1 MKKLLPLCMFLLI
14 YAPKIGGKI
23 DSLSIVAILLFS
35 LALNKKTIISLPKR
49 ITKPTILY
57 LLFGSFM
64 FIYSIN
70 LFVIYNLS
78 DIYQILRF
86 GRIIVNVLGVF
97 GLVVFYYGYYKDLYG
112 KMLLYHL
119 WLCIIAHAFLMLLM
133 FVLPSVNHFVITQLV
148 QIDEANRSFDTRI
161 LGQRIGGLTGSFD
174 ATSGIQALGLL
185 LLPFV
190 FKNFATTKKR
200 SILLYLTIPIT
211 LFSIG
216 ISGVTGFVVI
226 FVVGGLVIIPR
237 LMKIKDLLKYLMITL
252 AIVGTV
258 GVVLNYLSSNHPEL
272 VKDTS
277 LGRTIYMITQ
287 DKDNYSKSKRL
298 TTANGTIEKIFSD
311 MYFLPDN
318 EMYFLFGRGGSA
330 RSKDYVI
337 KADPGIIL
345 NFHNLGVFFVLVLY
359 PFCIT
364 VIIKSIKLNKQNL
377 YLGISISAILLT
389 ILIIDSKVMYLLARN
404 SLSIMLIAYFS
415 LYSIKI
421 KKNISR

>member
-14 YAPKIGGKI
+14 YAPKIGGRI
-23 DSLSIVAILLFS
+23 DSLSIVAVLLFT
-35 LALNKKTIISLPKR
+35 LAINKKIIVSLPKS

-57 LLFGSFM
+57 LLFGSIM
-64 FIYSIN
+64 LVYAVI

-287 DKDNYSKSKRL
+287 DKENYSKSKRL
-298 TTANGTIEKIFSD
+298 TTANGTIEKIFSE

-318 EMYFLFGRGGSA
+318 DMYFLFGRGGSA

>member
-112 KMLLYHL
+112 QMLLYHL

-133 FVLPSVNHFVITQLV
+133 FVLPSVNNFVITQLV
-148 QIDEANRSFDTRI
+148 QIDEANRSFETRI

-287 DKDNYSKSKRL
+287 DKENYSKSKRL
-298 TTANGTIEKIFSD
+298 TTANGTIEKIFSE

-318 EMYFLFGRGGSA
+318 DMYFLFGRGGSA

>member
-14 YAPKIGGKI
+14 YAPKIGGRI
-23 DSLSIVAILLFS
+23 DSLSIVAVLLFT
-35 LALNKKTIISLPKR
+35 LAINKKIIVSLPKS

-57 LLFGSFM
+57 LLFGSIM
-64 FIYSIN
+64 LVYAVI

-190 FKNFATTKKR
+190 FKNVATTKKR
-200 SILLYLTIPIT
+200 SVLLYLTIPVT

-216 ISGVTGFVVI
+216 ISGVTGFVIILVI
-226 FVVGGLVIIPR
+226 GGGIIIPR
-237 LMKIKDLLKYLMITL
+237 LMKIKDLLKYLLIAFAFVVSL
-252 AIVGTV
+252 GL
-258 GVVLNYLSSNHPEL
+258 VLNYLSSNHPEL

-298 TTANGTIEKIFSD
+298 TTANGTIEKIFSE

-318 EMYFLFGRGGSA
+318 DMYFLFGRGGSA

-345 NFHNLGVFFVLVLY
+345 NFHNLGVFFVLILY
-359 PFCIT
+359 SYCIST
-364 VIIKSIKLNKQNL
+364 VIKAIKQNRQNL
-377 YLGISISAILLT
+377 YIGISISAVLLT

-415 LYSIKI
+415 LYSIKV